1 MQKLKPDFEE
11 VSPLKMIPL
20 SLKLNP
26 TVLDNMEAVRARIR
40 QNRNT
45 YINLAIDV
53 YNHYHRYSMMKKL
66 VEGEIIPTTYNW
78 LLLCKPT
85 ILIKYAHI
93 LILCVYLKYEI

>member
-1 MQKLKPDFEE
+1 MIKLKPDFEE

-26 TVLDNMEAVRARIR
+26 TVLDNMESVRARTR

-53 YNHYHRYSMMKKL
+53 YNHFQRYAMMKDRLSTESFESSIYYHKIIKDL
-66 VEGEIIPTTYNW
+66 EEIKETQLT
-78 LLLCKPT
+78 K
-85 ILIKYAHI
+85 
-93 LILCVYLKYEI
+93 VFD

>member
-66 VEGEIIPTTYNW
+66 VEGESFQCSLYYFKIIKQ
-78 LLLCKPT
+78 LEE
-85 ILIKYAHI
+85 IKETKLTNI
-93 LILCVYLKYEI
+93 FEDGNF

>member
-1 MQKLKPDFEE
+1 MQKLKPDYEE

-26 TVLDNMEAVRARIR
+26 TVLDNMEAVRNRTR

-53 YNHYHRYSMMKKL
+53 YNHYQRYKMMKKIL
-66 VEGEIIPTTYNW
+66 DKESAFGSLYYFQIIKDLEEIKETKVTNIFDQ
-78 LLLCKPT
+78 
-85 ILIKYAHI
+85 
-93 LILCVYLKYEI
+93 

>member
-26 TVLDNMEAVRARIR
+26 TVLDNMESVRGRLR
-40 QNRNT
+40 QNRNM

-53 YNHYHRYSMMKKL
+53 YNHYHRYTMMKDIL
-66 VEGEIIPTTYNW
+66 EHESCNTSLYYSEIIKD
-78 LLLCKPT
+78 LEE
-85 ILIKYAHI
+85 IKATK
-93 LILCVYLKYEI
+93 LTNLF

>member
-1 MQKLKPDFEE
+1 MKKLKPDFEE

-26 TVLDNMEAVRARIR
+26 AVLDNMEAVRARIR

-53 YNHYHRYSMMKKL
+53 YNHYHRYAMMKDRLAIESFESSMYYYKIIKDL
-66 VEGEIIPTTYNW
+66 EEIKEFQVPNMID
-78 LLLCKPT
+78 
-85 ILIKYAHI
+85 
-93 LILCVYLKYEI
+93 

>member
-26 TVLDNMEAVRARIR
+26 TVLDNMEAVRSRIK

-66 VEGEIIPTTYNW
+66 LEVESFQGSLYYFKIIKQLEEIKETKLTNIFEDGNF
-78 LLLCKPT
+78 
-85 ILIKYAHI
+85 
-93 LILCVYLKYEI
+93 

>member
-1 MQKLKPDFEE
+1 VKLSLINHGHNPPGKKKNKSSKKIYQNDMQKLKPDFEE

-53 YNHYHRYSMMKKL
+53 YNNYHRYSMMKKL
-66 VEGEIIPTTYNW
+66 VEGES
-78 LLLCKPT
+78 
-85 ILIKYAHI
+85 
-93 LILCVYLKYEI
+93 